1 MKKCLYLIGTASLF
15 LMTGCASV
23 GNMQHSTD
31 TQVVLKGNNYKII
44 KAGVKGASSGFWLLG
59 LIPIVSPNY
68 ADAKANLYENI
79 GKSLEGKSVAL
90 ANQTQDRSFLYLIL
104 FSIPKVTITADVVEF
119 IDQPAIP
126 QENKAVKE

>member
-1 MKKCLYLIGTASLF
+1 MKKCLYLIVTASLF

-23 GNMQHSTD
+23 GKMQHSTD

-44 KAGVKGASSGFWLLG
+44 KAGVKGESSGFWLLG

-79 GKSLEGKSVAL
+79 GKSLEGKSVVL
-90 ANQTQDRSFLYLIL
+90 VNQTQDSSFLYLIL
-104 FSIPKVTITADVVEF
+104 FSIPRVAITADVVEF
-119 IDQPAIP
+119 IDEPAIP
-126 QENKAVKE
+126 QENKPVKE